1 MRLGM
6 FMQPVHETERDVH
19 RTLLEDVEVG
29 AYCAEV
35 GMDEFWVGEHYT
47 NKTQNITSA
56 AVFLANLIARSDKMK
71 LGAAV
76 VPMPVANPGYTAAH
90 MALLD
95 HLSEG
100 RVIVGFGIGACPTDF
115 EMYKAVDLYPML
127 KEGVLQTI
135 ALWKAKKGPFHVKG
149 EYWDF
154 ELGEE
159 RLWPEYGIGE
169 MLEPYQKPHPPVA
182 IPCIS
187 PNSESVRFAGEN
199 GFIAITAQLN
209 PAWIVAD
216 HWKTYV
222 EGCERSGHRPDPA
235 SWRVAR
241 AIYVDESDAAA
252 EDYVQGDGNTFDF
265 YYSYLTEIIQK
276 LGYGKIILPEDGR
289 YPSPGGLQLA
299 GVQAGQPDVWRSR
312 HDLREAPGLL
322 RGGAAVRHAAADLV
336 RVRRCPRQDSK
347 LDPADGHQCDAAATP
362 GARRPRGG
370 AVIGPGRPS
379 QRLTADDGKC

>member
-252 EDYVQGDGNTFDF
+252 EDYVKGDGNTFDF

-276 LGYGKIILPEDGR
+276 LGYGKIILPDPKMVDTQAQEDYSWR
-289 YPSPGGLQLA
+289 EYKRDNLMYGGPDTIFEKLLA
-299 GVQAGQPDVWRSR
+299 FCEEVPPFGTLLLTSFEYASARDKIRNSIRLMATNVMPRLRQALGDRAAGQ
-312 HDLREAPGLL
+312 
-322 RGGAAVRHAAADLV
+322 
-336 RVRRCPRQDSK
+336 
-347 LDPADGHQCDAAATP
+347 
-362 GARRPRGG
+362 
-370 AVIGPGRPS
+370 
-379 QRLTADDGKC
+379 